1 MDIEVK
7 KFTTNCENNMGGS
20 SPVTLY
26 IGHPF
31 KDTHPLAF
39 QNKWLSNRGISIP
52 SNVMESFAK
61 LMEISEKNN
70 LPFTE
75 LVDYVIKEVELGK
88 SLRDDSKKATEISQT
103 TKEELKEST
112 QKINIDD
119 PQGDKNNLIEDQK
132 LKNSSSAIDETKSD
146 KIEDNKEVNPE
157 FNKLNDKLPEVDNI
171 ESLDKNKAEE
181 NQVDDNQKSTSLFK
195 KISNKN

>member
-7 KFTTNCENNMGGS
+7 KFTTNCENSNGVS

-31 KDTHPLAF
+31 KDSHPLAF
-39 QNKWLSNRGISIP
+39 QNRWLSNRGVSIP
-52 SNVMESFAK
+52 ENVMESFAK

-88 SLRDDSKKATEISQT
+88 SLRDDSKKATEISKT

-112 QKINIDD
+112 QKLNIDD
-119 PQGDKNNLIEDQK
+119 SQGDKNNLIEDQK
-132 LKNSSSAIDETKSD
+132 LNNSSSAINETKSD
-146 KIEDNKEVNPE
+146 KIADNQEVNPE
-157 FNKLNDKLPEVDNI
+157 FNKLNDQLLGVDNK
-171 ESLDKNKAEE
+171 ESLDENNAEE
-181 NQVDDNQKSTSLFK
+181 NQVDDNQKSPSLFK

>member
-171 ESLDKNKAEE
+171 ESLDNNKAEE

>member
-88 SLRDDSKKATEISQT
+88 SLRDDSKKATEISKT

-119 PQGDKNNLIEDQK
+119 SQGDKNNLIEDQK
-132 LKNSSSAIDETKSD
+132 LKNSSSAINETKSD
-146 KIEDNKEVNPE
+146 KIEDNQEVNPE
-157 FNKLNDKLPEVDNI
+157 FNKLNDKLLKVDNK
-171 ESLDKNKAEE
+171 ESLDENKAEE
-181 NQVDDNQKSTSLFK
+181 NQVDDNQKSSSLFK
-195 KISNKN
+195 KISKKN

>member
-146 KIEDNKEVNPE
+146 KIENNQEVNPE